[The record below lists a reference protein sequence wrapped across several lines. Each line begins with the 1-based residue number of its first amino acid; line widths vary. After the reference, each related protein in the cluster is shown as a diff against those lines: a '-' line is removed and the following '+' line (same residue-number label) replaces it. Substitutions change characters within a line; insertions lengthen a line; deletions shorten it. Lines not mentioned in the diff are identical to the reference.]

1 MSNLQ
6 LSLIAL
12 GVVLILLVLLF
23 NWWQEQRIQSK
34 MRSKFPEPEQD
45 PLLSAEPI
53 QTHPGALREE
63 PAFDLFNEGASNES
77 ASNEGP
83 AFESDVTLASIR
95 QEHDEQTVDEIC
107 EGVIDLHFA
116 VAVPG
121 ARLLAHIQSYRQAG
135 TKAIRFFA
143 ETADGFHRAR
153 LHPNEFYISLQM
165 AVVLANRQGALNE
178 IEWSQALVMAD
189 KLAHVFDASTES
201 PDADALLKRAQT
213 LDELCASL
221 DTQVGL
227 TLKLE
232 GTQPVAAIV
241 DIARRM
247 SFVEYGN
254 DFAWCNED
262 GVPRFLLLLGSEPGQ
277 GVRSAGVDQ
286 VGLLLDVPRSPA
298 DEHAFGRMLA
308 VAKELATA
316 LRARLVDDAGRPVS
330 DGAEVAIDRKL
341 VELYDELDK
350 QGIPAGSSRALMVF
364 S

>member
-23 NWWQEQRIQSK
+23 NWWQEQRIQKK

-63 PAFDLFNEGASNES
+63 PAFGLSDEDPALAPEVAVAS
-77 ASNEGP
+77 
-83 AFESDVTLASIR
+83 LK
-95 QEHDEQTVDEIC
+95 QLHDDETVDEVC

-116 VAVPG
+116 SAIPG
-121 ARLLAHIQSYRQAG
+121 DRLLAQIQSSRQAG
-135 TKAIRFFA
+135 TKAIRYFA
-143 ETADGFHRAR
+143 ETADGYHRAR
-153 LHPNEFYISLQM
+153 LHPNESYISLQM
-165 AVVLANRQGALNE
+165 AVVLANRQGPLNE

-201 PDADALLKRAQT
+201 PNADALLKRAQS
-213 LDELCASL
+213 LDELCANL

-241 DIARRM
+241 DIVRRM

-262 GVPRFLLLLGSEPGQ
+262 GVPRFLLLLGNEPGQ
-277 GVRSAGVDQ
+277 RVRSAGVDRI
-286 VGLLLDVPRSPA
+286 GLLLDVPRSPA
-298 DEHAFGRMLA
+298 DENAFGRMLA
-308 VAKELATA
+308 VAKELAVA
-316 LRARLVDDAGRPVS
+316 LRAQLVDDSGRPVM
-330 DGAEVAIDRKL
+330 DGAEVGIDRKL
-341 VELYDELDK
+341 VELYNELEK
-350 QGIPAGSSRALMVF
+350 QGIPAGSSRALLVF